1 LGRLFTG
8 SVLISV
14 YGLVILSP
22 LMRSP
27 RYYIVISFILLCF
40 TGTAQNRY
48 EGLLN
53 KTHAQRVQLL
63 LPFYHTVLIQEDSA
77 LIFRKIDSVRQV
89 ADAHGDDDLQ
99 MEVSLMYAHYF
110 YYRKY
115 FNGERT
121 LSIIDSVKKEAVKR
135 KKVWAEA
142 LAENMA
148 ALHNFQTLQNY
159 ELAFEHHQRVYN
171 LIKDLSPHEFPHK
184 QNCLSQMA
192 DEYYYFNDFEE
203 SIQYNRLALESEPP
217 FALYPPAIRIIILNT
232 VGLSY
237 QKLGRLDSSDYY
249 LNEAHAQ
256 AVKENNIAWQGISSG
271 NLGYNAFQRKQ
282 FNTAILL
289 LEKDVEIAVQ
299 TSDWGLASGS
309 LMVLGDISLQQKN
322 IAKARQQLSEARAY
336 IYRSG
341 QYQRLQYLYPLL
353 SRLYSAEGNGSMA
366 SLFLDSALFLKDSI
380 ARKLNSL
387 QMLRAKQKV
396 DLEKFRAEMDN
407 IESERKINMLE
418 RDILIAVVLLMMGV
432 AVYIYKEQQKKY
444 RLKQE
449 ELEKASRQ
457 LKDFARNISEKN
469 ALIEMLEQ
477 QHGDETSEAIQQ
489 LRKST
494 ILTDD
499 EWEYFRELFE
509 KVHHGFLHRL
519 KEKMPELT
527 PAETRFVVLS
537 KLGLT
542 GKEMAGMLGI
552 GADAVRQLRSRV
564 RKKLNLH
571 DETGLEEFVTHI

>member
-1 LGRLFTG
+1 MSRIDFSAWIGYLGRL
-8 SVLISV
+8 
-14 YGLVILSP
+14 
-22 LMRSP
+22 MHSP
-27 RYYIVISFILLCF
+27 RFYIIISFLLLCSS
-40 TGTAQNRY
+40 GVAQNSY
-48 EGLLN
+48 ESLLN
-53 KTHAQRVQLL
+53 KTHAQRVQPLL
-63 LPFYHTVLIQEDSA
+63 HFYHTVLIDEDSA
-77 LIFRKIDSVRQV
+77 LIFRKIDSVRQL
-89 ADAHGDDDLQ
+89 ANAHDDEDLQ

-110 YYRKY
+110 YYRDY
-115 FNGERT
+115 FAGEKA
-121 LSIIDSVKKEAVKR
+121 LFIIDSVKREAVAR
-135 KKVWAEA
+135 KKIWAEA

-148 ALHNFQTLQNY
+148 ALHNFQTLHNY

-171 LIKDLSPHEFPHK
+171 LIRDLSPQEFPHK
-184 QNCLSQMA
+184 QNCLSQMG

-203 SIQYNRLALESEPP
+203 SIHYNRLALEAEPP
-217 FALYPPAIRIIILNT
+217 FKLYPPGMRIIILNT

-249 LNEAHAQ
+249 LNEAHGQ
-256 AVKENNIAWQGISSG
+256 AVKENNIAWQGIVSG

-282 FNTAILL
+282 FNTAIPL

-309 LMVLGDISLQQKN
+309 LMVLGDISLQQKD
-322 IAKARQQLSEARAY
+322 IAKARRQLSEARAY
-336 IYRSG
+336 IYRSE
-341 QYQRLQYLYPLL
+341 QYPRLQYLYPLL
-353 SRLYSAEGNGSMA
+353 SRLYSAEGNGTMA
-366 SLFLDSALFLKDSI
+366 TMFLDSALFVKDSI
-380 ARKLNSL
+380 ARKLNAL

-396 DLEKFRAEMDN
+396 DLEKFRAEMDS

-432 AVYIYKEQQKKY
+432 AIFIYKEQRKKY

-477 QHGDETSEAIQQ
+477 QHGDETSEALQE

-494 ILTDD
+494 ILTDE
-499 EWEYFRELFE
+499 EWEYFRDLFE
-509 KVHHGFLHRL
+509 KVHHGFLQRL

-537 KLGLT
+537 KLGLS

-552 GADAVRQLRSRV
+552 GTDAVRQVRSRV

>member
-1 LGRLFTG
+1 
-8 SVLISV
+8 
-14 YGLVILSP
+14 
-22 LMRSP
+22 MRTP
-27 RYYIVISFILLCF
+27 KYYIAISFILLCF

-53 KTHAQRVQLL
+53 KTHAQRVELL
-63 LPFYHTVLIQEDSA
+63 LPFYHIVLLKEDSA

-89 ADAHGDDDLQ
+89 ADRNEDDDLQ

-121 LSIIDSVKKEAVKR
+121 LSIIDSVRQEAVKR

-171 LIKDLSPHEFPHK
+171 LIKDLSPQEFPHK
-184 QNCLSQMA
+184 QNCLSQMG

-203 SIQYNRLALESEPP
+203 SIHYSRLALEAEPP
-217 FALYPPAIRIIILNT
+217 FKLYPPAMRIIILNT

-249 LNEAHAQ
+249 LNEAHGQ
-256 AVKENNIAWQGISSG
+256 AVKENNIAWQGIVSG
-271 NLGYNAFQRKQ
+271 NLGNNAFQRKQ
-282 FNTAILL
+282 FNTAIPM

-309 LMVLGDISLQQKN
+309 LMVLGDISLQQKD
-322 IAKARQQLSEARAY
+322 IAKARRQLAEARTY

-341 QYQRLQYLYPLL
+341 QYPRLQYLYPLL
-353 SRLYSAEGNGSMA
+353 SRLYSAEGNGPLA
-366 SLFLDSALFLKDSI
+366 TLFLDSALFLKDSI
-380 ARKLNSL
+380 ARKLNAL

-432 AVYIYKEQQKKY
+432 AIYIYKEQRKKY

-449 ELEKASRQ
+449 ELENASRQ

-477 QHGDETSEAIQQ
+477 QHGDETSGALQE

-494 ILTDD
+494 ILTDE
-499 EWEYFRELFE
+499 EWEYFRDLFE
-509 KVHHGFLHRL
+509 KVHHGFLQRL

-542 GKEMAGMLGI
+542 GKEMAGMLGV
-552 GADAVRQLRSRV
+552 GTDAVRQLRSRV
-564 RKKLNLH
+564 KKKLHLGEETNL
-571 DETGLEEFVTHI
+571 DEIVSNI